1 MTLFSFTVHKLIT
14 LFPLENKANNHF
26 ESDTLVWDDVVDN
39 YSNMLRRK
47 DE

>member
-1 MTLFSFTVHKLIT
+1 MTLFSFTVHKLIS
-14 LFPLENKANNHF
+14 PLPHENKANNRF